1 MSTNNYVSDNKD
13 EALNNDF
20 HDMIYPILKIVFT
33 GKKDGDA
40 LKLEDLEKDVID
52 KIKDDMNHSFHVI
65 MKNPMPSEELDNVIR
80 ELCHRIE
87 FEGDYKTIASRE
99 DECYGKR
106 EHQGVFIS
114 GLLSAIYYIE
124 IRKTDC

>member
-1 MSTNNYVSDNKD
+1 
-13 EALNNDF
+13 
-20 HDMIYPILKIVFT
+20 
-33 GKKDGDA
+33 
-40 LKLEDLEKDVID
+40 
-52 KIKDDMNHSFHVI
+52 MNHSFHVI

-87 FEGDYKTIASRE
+87 FESDYRTIVSRE
-99 DECYGKR
+99 DECYGER

-124 IRKTDC
+124 IRKTDY

>member
-1 MSTNNYVSDNKD
+1 MSTNNCVSDNKD

-65 MKNPMPSEELDNVIR
+65 MKNPMPSEELDNVVR
-80 ELCHRIE
+80 ELCQRIE
-87 FEGDYKTIASRE
+87 FEGDYRTTVSRE
-99 DECYGKR
+99 EECFGEKAY
-106 EHQGVFIS
+106 QSVFIS
-114 GLLSAIYYIE
+114 GLVSAIYYIE
-124 IRKTDC
+124 IRKTD

>member
-1 MSTNNYVSDNKD
+1 MSTNNCVSDNKD

-20 HDMIYPILKIVFT
+20 HDMIYPILKIEFS

-65 MKNPMPSEELDNVIR
+65 MKNPMPSEELDNVVR
-80 ELCHRIE
+80 ELCQRIE
-87 FEGDYKTIASRE
+87 FEGDYRTTVSRE
-99 DECYGKR
+99 EECFGEKAY
-106 EHQGVFIS
+106 QSVFIS
-114 GLLSAIYYIE
+114 GLVSAIYYIE
-124 IRKTDC
+124 IRKID